1 MLYGLIFT
9 ATHCHSNGTT
19 FKAFVAKL
27 AIAGLFISRCCSPC
41 FGQCF
46 TTSLR
51 MVKDSLKE
59 YSSPNLRGDHD
70 EIKAM
75 QRMNLYTACVNARH
89 LLWPIGRM
97 IELKIADSTVKE
109 WSDQTTFTTNL

>member
-27 AIAGLFISRCCSPC
+27 LRDYSSQRYCLSCL
-41 FGQCF
+41 GQCF

-51 MVKDSLKE
+51 TVKDSLKE

>member
-9 ATHCHSNGTT
+9 TTHYHSNGKI
-19 FKAFVAKL
+19 FKAFMAKL
-27 AIAGLFISRCCSPC
+27 LRDYSSQRYCLSCL
-41 FGQCF
+41 GQCF

-51 MVKDSLKE
+51 TVKDSLKE

-75 QRMNLYTACVNARH
+75 QRMNLHTACVNARH